1 MRLSR
6 TGLLLGLVILLLA
19 PAAWASTLKAGVAK
33 VDITPPP
40 GLPLWGYE
48 LRAATG
54 TLDPLYARVVILE
67 VGEKRVALVALDL
80 GRTFGRGSIEQIREA
95 ARKSSGISYVLVSA
109 THDHSA
115 PAIRDSYPDGLPAW
129 EKAAL
134 EKIESAIQEAHEHA
148 VEVRIGTGYGDA
160 YIGHNRLRLNS
171 DGTVTWFD
179 HNETQIPTSP
189 VDPTVSVLRLDTL
202 DGKPLAIV
210 VNYAC
215 HPVVFGP
222 DNRQYSA
229 DYPAAMVKTVEGS
242 FGGQPLCMFLQGA
255 PGDINPYYTAIP
267 LKQDAVKRRDW
278 EGTQLGEA
286 VARIAREI
294 HTQSPPHAS
303 IDFAEDLLTFH
314 FRWNPDKYRKAFF
327 QSSEVSAN
335 SESAFYY
342 YPPTDSDQQLP
353 VATLLLDRQIAFMS
367 MPGEPF
373 VEFQINWRQRCP
385 VSDCFFLGYS
395 NGYFGYLP
403 TIKAATEGGYGAASL
418 STVIEPGAGERMV
431 DHAVIKVYE
440 MLGLLSD
447 SPENPDEDYTRT
459 RPRQVE
465 PDPR

>member
-1 MRLSR
+1 MRLSEA
-6 TGLLLGLVILLLA
+6 GLLLASAILLLA
-19 PAAWASTLKAGVAK
+19 PSARASALKAGVAK

-48 LRAATG
+48 LRDATG
-54 TLDPLYARVVILE
+54 TLDPLFARVLVLE

-95 ARKSSGISYVLVSA
+95 ARKSSGISYVLVCA

-115 PAIRDSYPDGLPAW
+115 PAIRDSYPQGLPPW
-129 EKAAL
+129 EQAAL
-134 EKIESAIQEAHEHA
+134 EKVEKAIHEAHEHA
-148 VEVRIGTGYGDA
+148 VEARLGTGYGDA
-160 YIGHNRLRLNS
+160 YIGHNRLRLNP
-171 DGTVTWFD
+171 DGTVTWFAN
-179 HNETQIPTSP
+179 NETQIPTSP

-202 DGKPLAIV
+202 NGNPIAIV

-229 DYPAAMVKTVEGS
+229 DYPAATVKTVQDSLGD
-242 FGGQPLCMFLQGA
+242 QPLCIFLQGA

-278 EGTQLGEA
+278 EGTQLGEVA
-286 VARIAREI
+286 ARIAREI
-294 HTQSPPHAS
+294 HTQSPPHPS
-303 IDFAEDLLTFH
+303 LDFAEDLLAFH
-314 FRWNPDKYRKAFF
+314 FRWNADKYRKAFF
-327 QSSEVSAN
+327 LSSEVSSN
-335 SESAFYY
+335 SAAAFYY
-342 YPPTDSDQQLP
+342 FPPTDSEQQLP
-353 VATLLLDRQIAFMS
+353 VATLLLNRQIAFMS

-385 VSDCFFLGYS
+385 VSDCFFLGYA

-403 TIKAATEGGYGAASL
+403 TIHASTQGGYGAASL
-418 STVIEPGAGERMV
+418 STWIEPGAGERMV
-431 DHAVIKVYE
+431 DHAILRVYQ

-459 RPRQVE
+459 RPRQAE
-465 PDPR
+465 AASR